1 MDILEILNSVRQ
13 LSREIGQI
21 ILAFSLLFAV
31 LQCFFGYRLLK
42 VWIGLVGFLLGF
54 VLGFLISGAM
64 VEGESYLPALF
75 GIAVGVIFALLA
87 FKIYLIGVFL
97 YCGAL
102 AAGAVHALPLPS
114 EEGWN
119 VLGIVFCVLAF
130 LVVGFLATKFARP
143 FIIAV
148 TAATGAVRVTES
160 LQGMWP
166 QLAGN
171 QILGWLM
178 ILALAAAGMI
188 VQFASTKKKRK

>member
-1 MDILEILNSVRQ
+1 MSSGNNSHNGKSAKNPMRTLMRLLAYT
-13 LSREIGQI
+13 LSRYKGATVFVVLFVVLASSANIVSVSRLAPIASELMKNGADADMAFIYHN
-21 ILAFSLLFAV
+21 ILIMAV
-31 LQCFFGYRLLK
+31 
-42 VWIGLVGFLLGF
+42 
-54 VLGFLISGAM
+54 
-64 VEGESYLPALF
+64 
-75 GIAVGVIFALLA
+75 
-87 FKIYLIGVFL
+87 IYLIGVFL

>member
-64 VEGESYLPALF
+64 VEGESYLPALTQRST
-75 GIAVGVIFALLA
+75 VVIFALLA

>member
-1 MDILEILNSVRQ
+1 M
-13 LSREIGQI
+13 
-21 ILAFSLLFAV
+21 
-31 LQCFFGYRLLK
+31 
-42 VWIGLVGFLLGF
+42 
-54 VLGFLISGAM
+54 
-64 VEGESYLPALF
+64 
-75 GIAVGVIFALLA
+75 
-87 FKIYLIGVFL
+87 
-97 YCGAL
+97 
-102 AAGAVHALPLPS
+102 
-114 EEGWN
+114 
-119 VLGIVFCVLAF
+119 LAF